1 MNEKPKY
8 TPGPW
13 RAGES
18 WRPPIGN
25 FEVKAEDK
33 DANGNIFWGY
43 SIFGRNEHGGE
54 VLPTLAAVHNFP
66 DNMKANAHL
75 IAAAPD
81 LYEAFAGDD
90 PEMPECIRPINWLH
104 SLIQYC
110 NARGPS
116 PDDADPG
123 AFWDMMGEV
132 EALYEKGMAAIAKA
146 EGRT

>member
-1 MNEKPKY
+1 MNDNPKF

-18 WRPPIGN
+18 WRPPIVN
-25 FEVKAEDK
+25 FEVKDEDK

-43 SIFGRNEHGGE
+43 SIFGSNEHGGE

-81 LYEAFAGDD
+81 LYEAAGFALDLLERVGDSRKD
-90 PEMPECIRPINWLH
+90 APVIDALRA
-104 SLIQYC
+104 
-110 NARGPS
+110 AR
-116 PDDADPG
+116 
-123 AFWDMMGEV
+123 
-132 EALYEKGMAAIAKA
+132 AKA
-146 EGRT
+146 EGRS